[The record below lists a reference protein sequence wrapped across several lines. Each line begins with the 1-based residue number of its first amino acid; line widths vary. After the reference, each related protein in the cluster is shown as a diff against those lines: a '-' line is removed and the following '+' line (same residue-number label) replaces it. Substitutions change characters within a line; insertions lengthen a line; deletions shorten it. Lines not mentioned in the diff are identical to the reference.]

1 MTVQELSAEPL
12 FGISLTVIAYAVALK
27 CQQKWKGLHPLL
39 ISSILIIAVLMLM
52 RIPYEAYKKGGDY
65 IVFLL
70 GPATV
75 ALGVPLYKNA
85 QRIGRNFLP
94 IITGVTV
101 GSVSALMMSAGLVW
115 SLGGSRELLIT
126 MMPKSV
132 TSPVAMEIARQAGGI
147 PELAAAM
154 TVLTGLIG
162 SLLGPALL
170 RLAGV
175 REDISLGT
183 AIGTAAHGIGTA
195 RMIRDSEL
203 AGSISGFAMGVT
215 AIITSVL
222 FVPIYIWFK

>member
-1 MTVQELSAEPL
+1 MTVQELSVEPL
-12 FGISLTVIAYAVALK
+12 FGITLTVIAYAVALK

-39 ISSILIIAVLMLM
+39 ISSILIIAVLISLQV
-52 RIPYEAYKKGGDY
+52 PYEAYKKGGDY

-85 QRIGRNFLP
+85 QRIGQSFVP
-94 IITGVTV
+94 IITGITV
-101 GSVSALMMSAGLVW
+101 GSVSALMMSAGIVW

-132 TSPVAMEIARQAGGI
+132 TSPVALEIARQAGGI
-147 PELAAAM
+147 PELTAVLA
-154 TVLTGLIG
+154 VLTGLIG
-162 SLLGPALL
+162 SLFGPALL

-175 REDISLGT
+175 CEDISLGT

-195 RMIRDSEL
+195 RIIRDSEL

-215 AIITSVL
+215 AIITSLL
-222 FVPIYIWFK
+222 FIPLYIWLK